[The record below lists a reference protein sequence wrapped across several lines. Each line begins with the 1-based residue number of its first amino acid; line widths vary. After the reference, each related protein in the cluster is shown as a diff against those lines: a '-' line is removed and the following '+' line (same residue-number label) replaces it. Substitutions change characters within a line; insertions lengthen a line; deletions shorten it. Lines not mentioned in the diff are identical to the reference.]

1 MKKYLFRISL
11 ISSMCISYIIA
22 MILFVMYQL
31 AESLR
36 SYVYG
41 LNRLSLQEFIPGLIM
56 WSFFVSIILVYP
68 IVLTGYHI
76 ILLYLEA
83 NKHLLKPFIRF
94 DQVAIWYGL
103 ILEFLYLTEGK
114 YVTDSDWSVQLK
126 NLEMHTPIF
135 SEAAP
140 TITFIFIIGI
150 AGYLYLRVRPLKK
163 IPPLMAII
171 SMSAMYLWVIEV
183 LVFTVQVF
191 KGDLSGDNLLD
202 VYLLVYP
209 VCIICI
215 VARTVISKVHEW
227 QEYEMERT
235 KIQCNPLLNFA
246 DKILSNSKLWPIYA
260 IVFMFPLLGIIIG
273 ILLLFGQAP
282 DSVIKA
288 WTETADWTLS
298 LKEAPQNIEY
308 DEHYLCT
315 VAAGGHKKI
324 VKPIR
329 KGIRHGHEVIVNRQL
344 CIANAF
350 EQILEEKTPRFHKL
364 VRGIYDRYGFP
375 IARLI
380 KSKWI
385 ADIIYI
391 MMKPLEWIFLA
402 VIYMSDVHPENR
414 IATQYM
420 GKNNIWRF
428 NLIKL

>member
-1 MKKYLFRISL
+1 MKKYLLRISL
-11 ISSMCISYIIA
+11 ISSMGISYIIA

-31 AESLR
+31 AEFLR

-83 NKHLLKPFIRF
+83 NKQLLKPFIRF

-114 YVTDSDWSVQLK
+114 YVTGSDWSVQLK

-183 LVFTVQVF
+183 IVFTVQVF

-202 VYLLVYP
+202 LYLLVYP
-209 VCIICI
+209 ICIICI

-227 QEYEMERT
+227 QEYEMERA
-235 KIQCNPLLNFA
+235 KIQRNQFLNFA

-315 VAAGGHKKI
+315 VAAGGHRKV
-324 VKPIR
+324 VKPVR

-364 VRGIYDRYGFP
+364 VRGVYDRYGFP
-375 IARLI
+375 VARLI

-391 MMKPLEWIFLA
+391 MMKPLEWIFLM

-420 GKNNIWRF
+420 GK
-428 NLIKL
+428 IKKLP

>member
-1 MKKYLFRISL
+1 MKKYLCRISL
-11 ISSMCISYIIA
+11 ISSMVISYIIA
-22 MILFVMYQL
+22 LILFVMYQL
-31 AESLR
+31 EESLR
-36 SYVYG
+36 PYGYG
-41 LNRLSLQEFIPGLIM
+41 LNRISLPESLLTSIV
-56 WSFFVSIILVYP
+56 WSFFVSLILVYP
-68 IVLTGYHI
+68 VVLTGYHI
-76 ILLYLEA
+76 VLFYLEA
-83 NKHLLKPFIRF
+83 NKKLLKPFIRF

-103 ILEFLYLTEGK
+103 ILEFLYLEEGK
-114 YVTDSDWSVQLK
+114 YVTGSDWSVQLK
-126 NLEMHTPIF
+126 NLEVHTPIF

-140 TITFIFIIGI
+140 TIIFIFTIDI
-150 AGYLYLRVRPLKK
+150 AGYFYLRVRPLKK

-171 SMSAMYLWVIEV
+171 SISAMYLWVIEV

-191 KGDLSGDNLLD
+191 KVDLSGDKWLD
-202 VYLLVYP
+202 LYLLVYP

-227 QEYEMERT
+227 QEYEMERA
-235 KIQCNPLLNFA
+235 KIQSNPLLNFA

-260 IVFMFPLLGIIIG
+260 IIFMFPLLGVIIG

-298 LKEAPQNIEY
+298 LKEAPQNIYY

-324 VKPIR
+324 VKPVR
-329 KGIRHGHEVIVNRQL
+329 KGIRHGHDVIVNRQL

-364 VRGIYDRYGFP
+364 VRGVYDRYGFP
-375 IARLI
+375 VARLI

-391 MMKPLEWIFLA
+391 LMKPLEWIFLM

-420 GKNNIWRF
+420 GKTK
-428 NLIKL
+428 KLL

>member
-11 ISSMCISYIIA
+11 ISSMGISYIIA

-36 SYVYG
+36 PYGYG
-41 LNRLSLQEFIPGLIM
+41 LGRLSLPEFSQESII
-56 WSFFVSIILVYP
+56 WSLFVSLIFVYP
-68 IVLTGYHI
+68 IVLAGYHI
-76 ILLYLEA
+76 VLLYLEV
-83 NKHLLKPFIRF
+83 KKKLLKPFIRF

-114 YVTDSDWSVQLK
+114 YVTGSDWSVQLK

-140 TITFIFIIGI
+140 TIIFIFTIGI
-150 AGYLYLRVRPLKK
+150 AGYFYLRVRPLKK

-191 KGDLSGDNLLD
+191 KGDLSGDKWLD

-227 QEYEMERT
+227 QEYEMERS
-235 KIQCNPLLNFA
+235 KIQSNTLLNFA

-260 IVFMFPLLGIIIG
+260 IIFMFPLLGIIIG

-315 VAAGGHKKI
+315 VAAGGHRKL
-324 VKPIR
+324 VKPVR

-364 VRGIYDRYGFP
+364 LRGIYDRYGFP
-375 IARLI
+375 VARLI

-391 MMKPLEWIFLA
+391 MMKPLEWIFLM
-402 VIYMSDVHPENR
+402 VIYMIDVHPENR

-420 GKNNIWRF
+420 SKM
-428 NLIKL
+428 K

>member
-11 ISSMCISYIIA
+11 ISSMGISYIIT
-22 MILFVMYQL
+22 MILLLMYQL

-36 SYVYG
+36 SYGYG
-41 LNRLSLQEFIPGLIM
+41 LNRISVPEFIQTSIM

-83 NKHLLKPFIRF
+83 NKKLLKPFIRF

-114 YVTDSDWSVQLK
+114 YVTGSDWSVQLK

-135 SEAAP
+135 SEAVT
-140 TITFIFIIGI
+140 TIIFIFIIGI
-150 AGYLYLRVRPLKK
+150 AGYFYLRVRPLKK

-171 SMSAMYLWVIEV
+171 SMSAMYLLVIEV
-183 LVFTVQVF
+183 IVFTVQVF

-202 VYLLVYP
+202 LYLLVYP

-215 VARTVISKVHEW
+215 VARTVISKVNEW
-227 QEYEMERT
+227 QEYEMERA
-235 KIQCNPLLNFA
+235 KIQSNQFLKFA

-315 VAAGGHKKI
+315 VATGGHKKI
-324 VKPIR
+324 VKPVR

-375 IARLI
+375 VARLI

-391 MMKPLEWIFLA
+391 LMKPLEWIFLM
-402 VIYMSDVHPENR
+402 VIYMIDVHPENR

-420 GKNNIWRF
+420 GK
-428 NLIKL
+428 IK

>member
-1 MKKYLFRISL
+1 MKKYLCRISL
-11 ISSMCISYIIA
+11 ISSMVISYIIA
-22 MILFVMYQL
+22 LILFVMYQL

-36 SYVYG
+36 PYGYG
-41 LNRLSLQEFIPGLIM
+41 LGRLSLPESLQTSVI
-56 WSFFVSIILVYP
+56 WSFFVSLIFVYP

-76 ILLYLEA
+76 LLLYLET
-83 NKHLLKPFIRF
+83 KKKLLKPFIRF

-103 ILEFLYLTEGK
+103 ILEFLYLEEGK
-114 YVTDSDWSVQLK
+114 YVTGSDWSVQLK
-126 NLEMHTPIF
+126 NLEVHTPIF

-140 TITFIFIIGI
+140 TIIFIFTIGI

-227 QEYEMERT
+227 QEYEMERA
-235 KIQCNPLLNFA
+235 KIQSNLLLNFA

-375 IARLI
+375 VARLI

-391 MMKPLEWIFLA
+391 LMKPLEWIFLA

-420 GKNNIWRF
+420 GKTK
-428 NLIKL
+428 KLR

>member
-11 ISSMCISYIIA
+11 ISSMGISYIIA

-36 SYVYG
+36 PYGYG
-41 LNRLSLQEFIPGLIM
+41 LGRLSLPEFSQESII
-56 WSFFVSIILVYP
+56 WSLFVSLIFVYP

-76 ILLYLEA
+76 VLLYLEA
-83 NKHLLKPFIRF
+83 NKKLLKPFIRF

-114 YVTDSDWSVQLK
+114 YVTGADWSVQLK

-140 TITFIFIIGI
+140 TIFFIFIIGI
-150 AGYLYLRVRPLKK
+150 AGYFYLRVRPLKK

-202 VYLLVYP
+202 LYLLVYP
-209 VCIICI
+209 ICIICI

-227 QEYEMERT
+227 QEYEMERA
-235 KIQCNPLLNFA
+235 KIQSNPLLNFA

-260 IVFMFPLLGIIIG
+260 IIFMFPLLGIIIG

-315 VAAGGHKKI
+315 VAAGGHRKV
-324 VKPIR
+324 VKPVR
-329 KGIRHGHEVIVNRQL
+329 KGIRHGHKVIVNRQL

-364 VRGIYDRYGFP
+364 VRGVYDRYGFP
-375 IARLI
+375 VARLI

-420 GKNNIWRF
+420 GKND
-428 NLIKL
+428 

>member
-1 MKKYLFRISL
+1 MKKYLLRISL
-11 ISSMCISYIIA
+11 ISSMVISYIIA
-22 MILFVMYQL
+22 TILLVMYQL

-36 SYVYG
+36 PYGYG
-41 LNRLSLQEFIPGLIM
+41 LNRISLPEFTLTSIV
-56 WSFFVSIILVYP
+56 WSFFVSLIFVYP

-76 ILLYLEA
+76 LLLYLET
-83 NKHLLKPFIRF
+83 KKKLLKPFIRF

-114 YVTDSDWSVQLK
+114 YVTGSDWSVQLK

-140 TITFIFIIGI
+140 TIIFIFIIGI

-183 LVFTVQVF
+183 IVFTVQVF

-202 VYLLVYP
+202 LYLLVYP

-227 QEYEMERT
+227 QEYEMERA
-235 KIQCNPLLNFA
+235 KIQRNQFLNFA

-315 VAAGGHKKI
+315 VAAGGHRKI
-324 VKPIR
+324 VKPVR

-375 IARLI
+375 VARLI

-391 MMKPLEWIFLA
+391 LMKPLEWIFLM
-402 VIYMSDVHPENR
+402 VIYMIDVHPENR

-420 GKNNIWRF
+420 GKM
-428 NLIKL
+428 

>member
-1 MKKYLFRISL
+1 MKKYLCRISL
-11 ISSMCISYIIA
+11 ISSMVISYIIA
-22 MILFVMYQL
+22 LILFVMYQF
-31 AESLR
+31 AELLRPYGYSL
-36 SYVYG
+36 G
-41 LNRLSLQEFIPGLIM
+41 RLSLPESLQTSIV
-56 WSFFVSIILVYP
+56 WSFFVSLIFVYP

-76 ILLYLEA
+76 LLLYLET
-83 NKHLLKPFIRF
+83 KKKLLKPFIRF

-114 YVTDSDWSVQLK
+114 YVTGSDWSVQLK

-135 SEAAP
+135 SETAP
-140 TITFIFIIGI
+140 TIIFIFVIGI

-227 QEYEMERT
+227 QEYEMERA
-235 KIQCNPLLNFA
+235 KIQSNLLLNFA

-324 VKPIR
+324 VKPVR

-350 EQILEEKTPRFHKL
+350 EQILEEKTPHFHKL
-364 VRGIYDRYGFP
+364 VRRVYDRYGFP
-375 IARLI
+375 VARLI

-391 MMKPLEWIFLA
+391 LMKPLEWIFLA

-420 GKNNIWRF
+420 GKND
-428 NLIKL
+428 

>member
-11 ISSMCISYIIA
+11 ISSMGISYIIA

-36 SYVYG
+36 SYGYG

-76 ILLYLEA
+76 LLLYLET
-83 NKHLLKPFIRF
+83 KKKLLKPFIRF

-135 SEAAP
+135 SETAP
-140 TITFIFIIGI
+140 TIIFIFVIGI
-150 AGYLYLRVRPLKK
+150 AGYFYLRVRPLKK

-227 QEYEMERT
+227 QEYEMERA
-235 KIQCNPLLNFA
+235 KIQSNLLLNFA

-260 IVFMFPLLGIIIG
+260 IIFMFPLLGTIIG

-324 VKPIR
+324 VKPVR

-364 VRGIYDRYGFP
+364 VRGVYDRYGFP
-375 IARLI
+375 VARLI

-391 MMKPLEWIFLA
+391 LMKPLEWIFLM

-420 GKNNIWRF
+420 EK
-428 NLIKL
+428 K

>member
-1 MKKYLFRISL
+1 MKKYLLRISL
-11 ISSMCISYIIA
+11 ISSMVISYIIA
-22 MILFVMYQL
+22 TILLVMYQL

-36 SYVYG
+36 PYGYG
-41 LNRLSLQEFIPGLIM
+41 LNRISLPEFTLTSIV
-56 WSFFVSIILVYP
+56 WSFFVSLIFVYP

-76 ILLYLEA
+76 LLLYLET
-83 NKHLLKPFIRF
+83 KKKLLKPFIRF

-114 YVTDSDWSVQLK
+114 YVTGADWSVQLK
-126 NLEMHTPIF
+126 NLEIHTPIF

-140 TITFIFIIGI
+140 TIIFIFIIGI

-227 QEYEMERT
+227 QEYEMERA
-235 KIQCNPLLNFA
+235 KIQSNLLLNFA

-282 DSVIKA
+282 DSFIRA

-298 LKEAPQNIEY
+298 LKEAPQNIYY

-315 VAAGGHKKI
+315 VAAGGHRKV

-329 KGIRHGHEVIVNRQL
+329 KGIRHGHKVIVNRQL

-350 EQILEEKTPRFHKL
+350 EQILEEKTPCFHKL

-375 IARLI
+375 FARLI

-391 MMKPLEWIFLA
+391 LMKPLEWIFLA

-420 GKNNIWRF
+420 GKNGSSS
-428 NLIKL
+428 

>member
-1 MKKYLFRISL
+1 MKKYLLRISL
-11 ISSMCISYIIA
+11 ISSMVISYIIA
-22 MILFVMYQL
+22 TILLVMYQL

-36 SYVYG
+36 PYGYG
-41 LNRLSLQEFIPGLIM
+41 LNRISLPEFTLTSIV
-56 WSFFVSIILVYP
+56 WSFFVSLIFVYP

-76 ILLYLEA
+76 LLLYLET
-83 NKHLLKPFIRF
+83 KKKLLKPFIRF

-103 ILEFLYLTEGK
+103 ILELLYLTEGK
-114 YVTDSDWSVQLK
+114 YVTGSDWSVQLK
-126 NLEMHTPIF
+126 NLEMHTSIF

-140 TITFIFIIGI
+140 TIIFIFVIGI

-227 QEYEMERT
+227 QEYGMERA
-235 KIQCNPLLNFA
+235 KIQSNPLLNFA

-324 VKPIR
+324 VKPVR

-364 VRGIYDRYGFP
+364 VRGVYDRYGFP
-375 IARLI
+375 VARLI

-391 MMKPLEWIFLA
+391 LMKPLEWIFLA

-420 GKNNIWRF
+420 GKIRNN
-428 NLIKL
+428 LH

>member
-1 MKKYLFRISL
+1 MKKYLLRISL
-11 ISSMCISYIIA
+11 ISSMVISYIIA
-22 MILFVMYQL
+22 TILLVMYQL

-36 SYVYG
+36 PYGYG
-41 LNRLSLQEFIPGLIM
+41 LNRISLPEFTLTSIV
-56 WSFFVSIILVYP
+56 WSFFVSLIFVYP

-76 ILLYLEA
+76 LLLYLET
-83 NKHLLKPFIRF
+83 KKKLLKPFIRF

-114 YVTDSDWSVQLK
+114 YVTGSDWSVQLK

-140 TITFIFIIGI
+140 TIIFIFIIGI

-183 LVFTVQVF
+183 IVFTVQVF

-202 VYLLVYP
+202 LYLLVYP

-227 QEYEMERT
+227 QEYEIERA
-235 KIQCNPLLNFA
+235 KIQSNPLLNFA

-315 VAAGGHKKI
+315 VAAGGHRKI
-324 VKPIR
+324 VKPVR

-375 IARLI
+375 VARLI

-391 MMKPLEWIFLA
+391 LMKPLEWIFLM
-402 VIYMSDVHPENR
+402 VIYMIDVHPENR

-420 GKNNIWRF
+420 GKM
-428 NLIKL
+428 

>member
-11 ISSMCISYIIA
+11 ISSMVISYIIA

-31 AESLR
+31 AESLIP
-36 SYVYG
+36 YGYG
-41 LNRLSLQEFIPGLIM
+41 LGRLSLPESLQTSIV
-56 WSFFVSIILVYP
+56 WSFFVSLILVYP
-68 IVLTGYHI
+68 IVLTGHHI
-76 ILLYLEA
+76 VLLYLEA
-83 NKHLLKPFIRF
+83 KKKLLKPFIRF

-114 YVTDSDWSVQLK
+114 YVTGSDWSVQLK
-126 NLEMHTPIF
+126 NLEKHTPIF
-135 SEAAP
+135 SETAP
-140 TITFIFIIGI
+140 TIIFIFIIGI
-150 AGYLYLRVRPLKK
+150 AGYFYLRVRPLKK

-215 VARTVISKVHEW
+215 VARIVISKVHEW

-235 KIQCNPLLNFA
+235 KIQSNQLLNFT

-260 IVFMFPLLGIIIG
+260 IIFMFPLLGIVIG

-298 LKEAPQNIEY
+298 LKEAPQNIYY

-315 VAAGGHKKI
+315 VAAGGHRKV

-364 VRGIYDRYGFP
+364 VRGIYDRYGFSV
-375 IARLI
+375 ARLI

-420 GKNNIWRF
+420 GKNGSRS
-428 NLIKL
+428 

>member
-1 MKKYLFRISL
+1 MKKYLLRISL
-11 ISSMCISYIIA
+11 ISSMVISYIIA
-22 MILFVMYQL
+22 TILLVMYQL

-36 SYVYG
+36 PYGYG
-41 LNRLSLQEFIPGLIM
+41 LGRLSLPEFSQESII
-56 WSFFVSIILVYP
+56 WSLFVSLIFVYL

-76 ILLYLEA
+76 LLLYLET
-83 NKHLLKPFIRF
+83 KKKLLKPFIRF

-114 YVTDSDWSVQLK
+114 YVTGSDWSVQLK

-140 TITFIFIIGI
+140 TIIFIFIIGI

-183 LVFTVQVF
+183 IVFTVQVF

-202 VYLLVYP
+202 LYLLVYP

-227 QEYEMERT
+227 QEYEMERA
-235 KIQCNPLLNFA
+235 KIQRNQFLNFA

-288 WTETADWTLS
+288 WTETADWSLS

-315 VAAGGHKKI
+315 VAAGGHRKI
-324 VKPIR
+324 VKPVR

-364 VRGIYDRYGFP
+364 VRGVYDRYGFP
-375 IARLI
+375 VARLI

-391 MMKPLEWIFLA
+391 MMKPLEWIFLM
-402 VIYMSDVHPENR
+402 VIYMNDVQPENR

-420 GKNNIWRF
+420 SK
-428 NLIKL
+428 IKKLP

>member
-1 MKKYLFRISL
+1 MKKYLCRISL
-11 ISSMCISYIIA
+11 ISSMVISYIIA
-22 MILFVMYQL
+22 LILFVMYQF
-31 AESLR
+31 AELLRPYGYSL
-36 SYVYG
+36 G
-41 LNRLSLQEFIPGLIM
+41 RLSLPESLQTSIV
-56 WSFFVSIILVYP
+56 WSFFVSLIFVYP

-76 ILLYLEA
+76 LLLYLET
-83 NKHLLKPFIRF
+83 KKKLLKPFIRF

-114 YVTDSDWSVQLK
+114 YVTGSDWSVQLK

-135 SEAAP
+135 SETAP
-140 TITFIFIIGI
+140 TIIFIFVIGI

-227 QEYEMERT
+227 QEYEMERA
-235 KIQCNPLLNFA
+235 KIQSNLLLNFA

-260 IVFMFPLLGIIIG
+260 IIFMFPLLGTIIG

-324 VKPIR
+324 VKPVR

-350 EQILEEKTPRFHKL
+350 EQILEEKTPHFHKL
-364 VRGIYDRYGFP
+364 VRRVYDRYGFP
-375 IARLI
+375 VARLI

-391 MMKPLEWIFLA
+391 LMKPLEWIFLA

-420 GKNNIWRF
+420 GKTK
-428 NLIKL
+428 KLR

>member
-11 ISSMCISYIIA
+11 ISSMVISYIIA
-22 MILFVMYQL
+22 TILLVMYQL
-31 AESLR
+31 SESLR
-36 SYVYG
+36 PYGYG
-41 LNRLSLQEFIPGLIM
+41 LNRISLPEFTLTSIV
-56 WSFFVSIILVYP
+56 WSFFVSLIFVYP

-76 ILLYLEA
+76 LLLYLET
-83 NKHLLKPFIRF
+83 KKKLLKPFIRF

-114 YVTDSDWSVQLK
+114 YVTGADWSVQLK
-126 NLEMHTPIF
+126 NLEIHTPIF

-140 TITFIFIIGI
+140 TIIFIFVIGI

-227 QEYEMERT
+227 QEYEMERA
-235 KIQCNPLLNFA
+235 KIQRNQFLNFA

-315 VAAGGHKKI
+315 VAAGGHRKV
-324 VKPIR
+324 VKPVR

-364 VRGIYDRYGFP
+364 VRRVYDRYGFP
-375 IARLI
+375 VARLI

-391 MMKPLEWIFLA
+391 LMKPLEWIFLM
-402 VIYMSDVHPENR
+402 VIYTIDVHPENR
-414 IATQYM
+414 IVTQYM
-420 GKNNIWRF
+420 GKND
-428 NLIKL
+428 LY

>member
-11 ISSMCISYIIA
+11 ISSMGISYIIA

-36 SYVYG
+36 PYGYG
-41 LNRLSLQEFIPGLIM
+41 LGRLSLPEFSQESII
-56 WSFFVSIILVYP
+56 WSLFVSLIFVYP

-76 ILLYLEA
+76 LLLYLET
-83 NKHLLKPFIRF
+83 KKKLLKPFIRF

-114 YVTDSDWSVQLK
+114 YVTGADWSVQLK

-140 TITFIFIIGI
+140 TIIFIFIIGI
-150 AGYLYLRVRPLKK
+150 AGYFYLRVRPLKK

-183 LVFTVQVF
+183 IVFTVQVF

-202 VYLLVYP
+202 LYLLVYP
-209 VCIICI
+209 ICIICI

-227 QEYEMERT
+227 QEYEMERA
-235 KIQCNPLLNFA
+235 KIQRNQFLNFA

-260 IVFMFPLLGIIIG
+260 IIFMFPLLGIIIG

-315 VAAGGHKKI
+315 VAAGGHRKV
-324 VKPIR
+324 VKPVR

-364 VRGIYDRYGFP
+364 VRGVYDRYGFP
-375 IARLI
+375 VARLI

-391 MMKPLEWIFLA
+391 MMKPLEWIFLM

-420 GKNNIWRF
+420 GK
-428 NLIKL
+428 IK

>member
-11 ISSMCISYIIA
+11 ISSMVISYIIA
-22 MILFVMYQL
+22 TILLVMYQL

-36 SYVYG
+36 PYGYG
-41 LNRLSLQEFIPGLIM
+41 LNRISLPEFTLTSIV
-56 WSFFVSIILVYP
+56 WSFFVSLIFVYP

-76 ILLYLEA
+76 LLLYLET
-83 NKHLLKPFIRF
+83 KKKLLKPFIRF

-114 YVTDSDWSVQLK
+114 YVTGADWSVQLK
-126 NLEMHTPIF
+126 NLEIHTPIF

-140 TITFIFIIGI
+140 TIIFIFVIGI

-227 QEYEMERT
+227 QEYEMERA
-235 KIQCNPLLNFA
+235 KIQSNLLLNFA

-260 IVFMFPLLGIIIG
+260 IIFMFPLLGIIIG

-324 VKPIR
+324 VKPVR

-350 EQILEEKTPRFHKL
+350 EQILEEKIPRFHKL
-364 VRGIYDRYGFP
+364 VRGLYDRYGFP
-375 IARLI
+375 VARLI

-391 MMKPLEWIFLA
+391 LMKPLEWIFLM

-420 GKNNIWRF
+420 GKIRNN
-428 NLIKL
+428 LH

>member
-1 MKKYLFRISL
+1 MKKYLLRISL
-11 ISSMCISYIIA
+11 ISSMVISYIIA
-22 MILFVMYQL
+22 TILLVMYQL

-36 SYVYG
+36 PYGYG
-41 LNRLSLQEFIPGLIM
+41 LNRISLPEFTLTSIV
-56 WSFFVSIILVYP
+56 WSFFVSLIFVYP

-76 ILLYLEA
+76 LLLYLEA
-83 NKHLLKPFIRF
+83 NKKLLKPFIRF

-114 YVTDSDWSVQLK
+114 YVTGSDWSVQLK

-140 TITFIFIIGI
+140 TIIFIFVIGI

-202 VYLLVYP
+202 LYLLVYP
-209 VCIICI
+209 ICIICI

-227 QEYEMERT
+227 QEYEMERA
-235 KIQCNPLLNFA
+235 KIQRNQFLNFA

-375 IARLI
+375 VARLI

-391 MMKPLEWIFLA
+391 LMKPLEWIFLA

-420 GKNNIWRF
+420 GKND
-428 NLIKL
+428 